1 MIDRLGI
8 GGCTRSVF
16 VSEPQL
22 TYLYKH
28 AACFV
33 YPSLYE
39 GFGIPILEAYASGC
53 PLALSDASCFP
64 EVARDGGAYFD
75 PYNVESMADTMRRL
89 ISDTHLCETL
99 VARGREILASYSW
112 DKMARETAAPP
123 CDPHERAGGTLLKR
137 NKWRLCIPALSDS
150 IFS

>member
-1 MIDRLGI
+1 MRHAL
-8 GGCTRSVF
+8 CTPRF
-16 VSEPQL
+16 TRVS
-22 TYLYKH
+22 
-28 AACFV
+28 A
-33 YPSLYE
+33 YPSWR
-39 GFGIPILEAYASGC
+39 ASGC

-112 DKMARETAAPP
+112 DKMARETAAVYS
-123 CDPHERAGGTLLKR
+123 RTV
-137 NKWRLCIPALSDS
+137 
-150 IFS
+150 